1 MDGLSV
7 AASCIAMIQAAD
19 QTYKIISQ
27 FARDCKD
34 AKNDLAADLVLNGCN
49 FVDRDLTNI
58 TKRDI
63 HEIVSSCLAVAS
75 DIDDVLSG
83 HQGKLVSLSWATR
96 GKRKVAT
103 SKVLLETNRR
113 ALSLAVDNITLAT
126 AQNIKQDTANILG
139 DTTHMRGDIHD
150 LVSRIRNLEVMVADK
165 DPDDPRKY
173 VLMRYLNDLSS
184 VAKSFSSITIEIQK
198 LTRIKSLLE
207 DIASLDTSRKTSPDA
222 NTNKN
227 QPKFSALP
235 KPGSISEAITDQKL
249 PIEPTD
255 SLKKSQSMRHS
266 FKGPPKL
273 DYVMAGVSQW
283 LPSKLNPFS
292 KRFHGCALSTDGTKL
307 LWREKRFLVI
317 DVESGEVKDIDPK
330 PHRFSLAG
338 LPSRGSSITKTLE
351 VEILTTDASLLLAR
365 IKTTTGEP
373 GRLLLPVYHEQDEIA
388 IAGLVPGSS
397 TRVLA
402 IRFPSNAHPEDVI
415 ITGQEL
421 SCSGSDA
428 QKLPHRL
435 REKQAYTYRRVCSD
449 GKGII
454 SEDRWLIQ
462 TKAID
467 AYGEFIRQIY
477 SMRAIQLVPEWP
489 QQLNVFL
496 PNFDQWL
503 RMRKG
508 KGEDNRKSRIYFE
521 TFELE

>member
-27 FARDCKD
+27 FLK
-34 AKNDLAADLVLNGCN
+34 DLVLNGCN

-165 DPDDPRKY
+165 DPDDPHLY
-173 VLMRYLNDLSS
+173 VICRHGLRYPIQTTA
-184 VAKSFSSITIEIQK
+184 VKFSSITIEIQK

-255 SLKKSQSMRHS
+255 SLKKSQR
-266 FKGPPKL
+266 PPKL
-273 DYVMAGVSQW
+273 DYVTAGVSQW

-292 KRFHGCALSTDGTKL
+292 KEFHGCALSTDGTKL

-338 LPSRGSSITKTLE
+338 LPSRGNSITKTLE

>member
-27 FARDCKD
+27 FLK
-34 AKNDLAADLVLNGCN
+34 DLVLNGCN

-184 VAKSFSSITIEIQK
+184 VARSFSSITIEIQK

-255 SLKKSQSMRHS
+255 SLKKSQ
-266 FKGPPKL
+266 
-273 DYVMAGVSQW
+273 
-283 LPSKLNPFS
+283 
-292 KRFHGCALSTDGTKL
+292 
-307 LWREKRFLVI
+307 I
-317 DVESGEVKDIDPK
+317 
-330 PHRFSLAG
+330 
-338 LPSRGSSITKTLE
+338 
-351 VEILTTDASLLLAR
+351 EILTTDASLLLAR

>member
-1 MDGLSV
+1 
-7 AASCIAMIQAAD
+7 
-19 QTYKIISQ
+19 
-27 FARDCKD
+27 
-34 AKNDLAADLVLNGCN
+34 
-49 FVDRDLTNI
+49 
-58 TKRDI
+58 
-63 HEIVSSCLAVAS
+63 
-75 DIDDVLSG
+75 
-83 HQGKLVSLSWATR
+83 
-96 GKRKVAT
+96 
-103 SKVLLETNRR
+103 
-113 ALSLAVDNITLAT
+113 
-126 AQNIKQDTANILG
+126 
-139 DTTHMRGDIHD
+139 
-150 LVSRIRNLEVMVADK
+150 MVADK

-184 VAKSFSSITIEIQK
+184 VARSFSSITIEIQK

-255 SLKKSQSMRHS
+255 SLKKSQ
-266 FKGPPKL
+266 
-273 DYVMAGVSQW
+273 
-283 LPSKLNPFS
+283 
-292 KRFHGCALSTDGTKL
+292 
-307 LWREKRFLVI
+307 I
-317 DVESGEVKDIDPK
+317 
-330 PHRFSLAG
+330 
-338 LPSRGSSITKTLE
+338 
-351 VEILTTDASLLLAR
+351 EILTTDASLLLAR